1 MPQVKYPFSPLS
13 SLWIPSRLVSAI
25 VSCTKSLFFHIGEA
39 QTASI
44 NDQNVYLD
52 AKVKN
57 VGSIISTFEHCT
69 NFPHMEKSEHTL
81 VMSETPTV
89 VGLLSGS
96 HNPLM
101 MNEYLIPNTPFS
113 SHKQRK

>member
-1 MPQVKYPFSPLS
+1 MKYPFLPLN
-13 SLWIPSRLVSAI
+13 SLWIPPRLVSNI
-25 VSCTKSLFFHIGEA
+25 VSCTTSLFFHIGEA

-69 NFPHMEKSEHTL
+69 NFSHMERLQHTL
-81 VMSETPTV
+81 VMSETPTGV
-89 VGLLSGS
+89 S
-96 HNPLM
+96 
-101 MNEYLIPNTPFS
+101 YLARTIPS
-113 SHKQRK
+113 Q